1 MNASGRKNIC
11 SKLTRETPEQ
21 NEKFA
26 NTVKSIRTA
35 LEHIK
40 VSQLLLEVQFGT
52 LNKYFQTGL

>member
-1 MNASGRKNIC
+1 MNAPGRKNVC
-11 SKLTRETPEQ
+11 LKSTRETPQQ

-26 NTVKSIRTA
+26 NTVKFIRTT

-52 LNKYFQTGL
+52 LNMYFQTGL

>member
-1 MNASGRKNIC
+1 MNAPGRKNIC

-52 LNKYFQTGL
+52 LNMHFQTCL

>member
-1 MNASGRKNIC
+1 MNAPAGKIFV
-11 SKLTRETPEQ
+11 RETPEQ

-52 LNKYFQTGL
+52 LNMYFQTGL